1 MISED
6 QSVISKQTEDFFTAL
21 NLKVKKLKDYDL
33 SDVTFSDEEKSNIK
47 RVIIELPTNTQDLDL
62 TSIGFASG
70 LSFGLSGHPAI
81 LTGSGMPLASEIS
94 LLEQKAIFI
103 NYEGF
108 NDMAV
113 KLLLELQRSGNL
125 NIALA

>member
-1 MISED
+1 M
-6 QSVISKQTEDFFTAL
+6 
-21 NLKVKKLKDYDL
+21 
-33 SDVTFSDEEKSNIK
+33 
-47 RVIIELPTNTQDLDL
+47 NTQDLDL

-81 LTGSGMPLASEIS
+81 LTGSGMTLASEIS

-103 NYEGF
+103 SYEGF

-125 NIALA
+125 NIALT